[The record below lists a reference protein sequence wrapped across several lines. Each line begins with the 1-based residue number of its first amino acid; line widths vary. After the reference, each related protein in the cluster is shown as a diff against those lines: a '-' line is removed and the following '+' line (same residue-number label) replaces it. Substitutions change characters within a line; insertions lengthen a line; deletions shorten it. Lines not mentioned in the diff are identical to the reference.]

1 MTSQVHI
8 LVSGLVQGVGFRY
21 FVRRKAVD
29 LGVKG
34 WVRNLYNGD
43 VEIEAVADK
52 LVLEHFIQEV
62 KTGPRAAWVKDA
74 RLRWR
79 EELEKFSGFEI
90 R

>member
-1 MTSQVHI
+1 MASQVHI
-8 LVSGLVQGVGFRY
+8 IVSGLVQGVGFRY
-21 FVRRKAVD
+21 FVHRKALA
-29 LGVKG
+29 LGVRG

-43 VEIEAVADK
+43 VEIEAEADK

-74 RLRWR
+74 RLRWH
-79 EELEKFSGFEI
+79 EEQEQFSGFEI